1 MSLERERLEA
11 LRREI
16 EHHNRRYY
24 VHDDPEISDAEY
36 DELLRELEAL
46 EAAHP
51 EWISPDSP
59 TQRVGAQPA
68 EGFATVRHRLPMLS
82 LANGFEADEIHDFD
96 RRVRERLA
104 RESGDPAR
112 AEQAVTYMAEPKL
125 DGLAI
130 SLLFED
136 GVLVRAATR
145 GDGETGEDVTANMRT
160 VRPVPLRLDPAGA
173 QAVGGTIP
181 AVLEVRGEVFMRRAD
196 FLRLNEGLEA
206 EGQRGFMNPR
216 NAAAGS
222 LRQLDPKVTARRPL
236 SFFAYS
242 VGHVEGGVLPGRQSA
257 VLDALRELGLPV
269 CPERRV
275 VTGVEGCLGYY
286 DELAARRRDLDYE
299 IDGIVYKVDDLAD
312 QQVLGYVSRAPRW
325 AIAHKFPAEERTT
338 TLRDVEF
345 NVGRT
350 GALTPVARL
359 EPVLVG
365 GVMVS
370 NAGLHNM
377 DEVERKDIRIGDR
390 VIVRRAG
397 DVIPEVVGRAGG
409 ERPAETRA
417 IELPATCPECGSHV
431 ERPEGEVVARCTGG
445 LVCPAQRREALK
457 HFVSRRA
464 MDIEGFGEKLIEQ
477 LVDSGW
483 VRTPAELF
491 ALDAETLQQLER
503 VGPKLADNL
512 VRSLENARETTL
524 ARFIFALGIREVGE
538 VTAQALAAHFRDL
551 DALMA
556 ADAET
561 LQSIPDVGPVVA
573 EHIVHFFAEPHNRE
587 VVEALR
593 AAGVHWPDPEPAPAP
608 PGDAGDEAAQVPLA
622 GRTFVLTGTLEAMNR
637 DEARARLEAMGAKIT
652 GSVSKKT
659 SAVIAGADPGSKV
672 TKAESLGVPVLGP
685 EELARLLE
693 GEDLL
698 AESEAPEARRGLPF
712 SGPAT

>member
-1 MSLERERLEA
+1 MSADRERLEA
-11 LRREI
+11 LRRQI

-24 VHDDPEISDAEY
+24 VHDDPEISDTEY

-51 EWISPDSP
+51 EWITPDSP

-82 LANGFEADEIHDFD
+82 LANGFEAEEIHDFD

-104 RESGDPAR
+104 RETGDPAR

-173 QAVGGTIP
+173 PGVGGTIP

-242 VGHVEGGVLPGRQSA
+242 VGHVEGGALPGRQSA
-257 VLDALRELGLPV
+257 VLDALRDLGLPV

-275 VTGVEGCLGYY
+275 VTGVAGCLGYY
-286 DELAARRRDLDYE
+286 EELAARRRDLDYE

-312 QQVLGYVSRAPRW
+312 QQVLGFVSRAPRW

-377 DEVERKDIRIGDR
+377 DEVERKDIRVGDR

-409 ERPAETRA
+409 ERPAETRP
-417 IELPATCPECGSHV
+417 IELPAACPECGSHV

-477 LVDSGW
+477 LVDNGR

-491 ALDAETLQQLER
+491 ALDTETLQQLER

-512 VRSLENARETTL
+512 VRALETARETTL

-593 AAGVHWPDPEPAPAP
+593 AAGVHWPEPEPAPAP
-608 PGDAGDEAAQVPLA
+608 PGDAGDHAAQAPLA
-622 GRTFVLTGTLEAMNR
+622 GRTFVLTGTLEEMSR
-637 DEARARLEAMGAKIT
+637 DEARAHLEALGAKIT
-652 GSVSKKT
+652 GSVSRKT

-672 TKAESLGVPVLGP
+672 AKAESLGVTVLGP

-698 AESEAPEARRGLPF
+698 AEPEPEPTEGGSA
-712 SGPAT
+712 

>member
-1 MSLERERLEA
+1 MSADRERLEA
-11 LRREI
+11 LRRQI

-24 VHDDPEISDAEY
+24 VHDDPEISDTEY

-51 EWISPDSP
+51 EWITPDSP

-68 EGFATVRHRLPMLS
+68 EGFEPVRHRLPMLS
-82 LANGFEADEIHDFD
+82 LANGFEPGEIHDFD

-104 RESGDPAR
+104 RDTGDPAR

-173 QAVGGTIP
+173 QAVGGAIP

-242 VGHVEGGVLPGRQSA
+242 VGHVEGGALPGRQSA
-257 VLDALRELGLPV
+257 VLDALRDLGLPV
-269 CPERRV
+269 CSERRV

-312 QQVLGYVSRAPRW
+312 QQVLGFVSRAPRW

-477 LVDSGW
+477 LVDSGR

-491 ALDAETLQQLER
+491 ALDTETLQQLER

-512 VRSLENARETTL
+512 VRALETARETTL

-593 AAGVHWPDPEPAPAP
+593 AAGVHWPVPEPSPAS
-608 PGDAGDEAAQVPLA
+608 PGDAGDEAAQAPLA
-622 GRTFVLTGTLEAMNR
+622 GRTFVLTGTLEEMTR
-637 DEARARLEAMGAKIT
+637 DEARARLEALGARIT

-672 TKAESLGVPVLGP
+672 AKAESLGVPVLGP
-685 EELARLLE
+685 EELPRLLA

-698 AESEAPEARRGLPF
+698 AEEATEGGSA
-712 SGPAT
+712 